1 MRCAEWAMQ
10 QARSSG
16 YGLMTVL
23 VAPSFAEGCMCADCM
38 FVPPGAVKTSTG
50 PSLANE

>member
-38 FVPPGAVKTSTG
+38 FACPQEQLRPRQG
-50 PSLANE
+50 LH